1 MMKKLLVIVLGV
13 MLFSLNLSAQQKTKI
28 KKDTVKSA
36 LDTAAKVLDE
46 VSISSRYYRRYNLNK
61 SSAVLKLSTPLLQ
74 LPQNIQ
80 EIDQRIIAD
89 QQAITINESITR
101 NVSGALRNNNADLYN
116 SSVFMRGAQIT
127 PMRNGL
133 DLSMIY
139 AGPSA
144 EDAAIIDRVE
154 FIKGPSSYING
165 LFDPAGSYNI
175 LTKQPTGTA
184 NHQISFTAGSFNLY
198 RLSADLDGNLD
209 KAGKWQYRLNA
220 VGQKSKSFQ
229 KYNFNDKFV
238 VDPVIRY
245 NINDHS
251 YVSAEY
257 LFQNQRYQQYFATVF
272 APDGFASL
280 PPDFTINDPNKAPF
294 KSIEHNGFLSYHNAL
309 SKNWR
314 LTINTAYARD
324 HLEGTYFFVSRYNAA
339 QPNLIM
345 RRATYERLNTD
356 VLAIQP
362 YISGEFSTGRVLHQL
377 LGGIDINRKKFIS
390 YSGSGDPTANQ
401 TLYPL
406 DANNPVYGIS
416 FDANVRTGALADIA
430 TDQQSISYQAA
441 YLQDELWMFENKLRV
456 TLGARLTLSKTG
468 VQKSPTKTSLGET
481 KNTAFTPKLG
491 LSYSLMPDF
500 SVYALYDQTFTP
512 QSGVNTT
519 SGEAFKPLK
528 GENLEAGLKKDWMGG
543 KWNTTVSLYRI
554 IRDNVKVTDPSTNIQ
569 TQLGQTTSKG
579 IEFDL
584 KGEIVKGLNTVINY
598 AYTDSH
604 ISKDE
609 NPARVG
615 LTTPFTVKHI
625 QNTWLNYLLPIEKVQ
640 GLSISAG
647 YQLQVGRA
655 GRYELQKLS
664 LAPIFRLDGG
674 IAWSRGHFSINGIV
688 NNILNRFNYGSAW
701 ITPSSATVG
710 TFAYV
715 PYAPREFRLNLGYK
729 F

>member
-1 MMKKLLVIVLGV
+1 MKRIIITGLCFLALTVGV
-13 MLFSLNLSAQQKTKI
+13 NAQQKTKV
-28 KKDTVKSA
+28 KKDTVSA
-36 LDTAAKVLDE
+36 APDTSAKVLDE
-46 VSISSRYYRRYNLNK
+46 VRISSRYYRRYNLNK
-61 SSAVLKLSTPLLQ
+61 SSGTLKLSTPLLQ

-80 EIDQRIIAD
+80 EIDQRLIAD
-89 QQAITINESITR
+89 QQAITINESVTR

-133 DLSMIY
+133 DISMIY

-144 EDAAIIDRVE
+144 EDAAIIGRVE

-165 LFDPAGSYNI
+165 LFDPAGSYNV
-175 LTKQPTGTA
+175 LTKQPTGTE
-184 NHQISFTAGSFNLY
+184 NHQISFTTGSFNLY
-198 RLSADLDGNLD
+198 RLSADLDGNLG
-209 KAGKWQYRLNA
+209 KSGKWQYRLNA

-257 LFQNQRYQQYFATVF
+257 LFQDQRYQQYFATVF
-272 APDGFASL
+272 APNGFASL
-280 PPDFTINDPNKAPF
+280 PTDFTINDPNKAPF
-294 KSIEHNGFLSYHNAL
+294 KSIEHNGFLSYHN
-309 SKNWR
+309 SFNQNWH

-324 HLEGTYFFVSRYNAA
+324 HLEGTYFFVSRYNAV

-362 YISGEFSTGRVLHQL
+362 YISGEFSTGKVRHQL
-377 LGGIDINRKKFIS
+377 LGGMDINRKKFIS

-416 FDANVRTGALADIA
+416 FDANVRTGALSEIA
-430 TDQQSISYQAA
+430 TDQQSISYQAL
-441 YLQDELWMFENKLRV
+441 YLQDELGMFENKLRV
-456 TLGARLTLSKTG
+456 TLGARMTFSETG
-468 VQKSPTKTSLGET
+468 VQKSPAKTSLGVT
-481 KNTAFTPKLG
+481 KNTTFTPKLG

-584 KGEIVKGLNTVINY
+584 KGEIVKGLNSVINY

-625 QNTWLNYLLPIEKVQ
+625 QNTWLNYLLPIQKLQ
-640 GLSISAG
+640 GLSLSAG

-655 GRYELQKLS
+655 GRYELQKLA
-664 LAPIFRLDGG
+664 LAPVFRVDAG
-674 IAWSRGHFSINGIV
+674 IAWSHGHFSVNGIV

-701 ITPSSATVG
+701 ITPSSATIG
-710 TFAYV
+710 TYAYV
-715 PYAPREFRLNLGYK
+715 PYAPRAFRLNVGYK